1 MKMFLTMFFK
11 KQIKKRIGSLPEEVK
26 GYVRAHYEEPGPMF
40 SLKGASIKDFL
51 NEVERRNTEE
61 LEKKAVTVQ
70 RDLNRQVEKS
80 FVDRMLEYVSER
92 KLKDSEV
99 YRAARVDRRLYSK
112 MVSDRAYKPSK
123 DTCVALCLALKLS
136 EEQAKD
142 LQKRA
147 GHSLSP
153 SYPRDLILEYCF
165 REGVYDLRTVNEVLY
180 YLNQHTLG
188 R

>member
-1 MKMFLTMFFK
+1 M
-11 KQIKKRIGSLPEEVK
+11 
-26 GYVRAHYEEPGPMF
+26 
-40 SLKGASIKDFL
+40 
-51 NEVERRNTEE
+51 
-61 LEKKAVTVQ
+61 
-70 RDLNRQVEKS
+70 
-80 FVDRMLEYVSER
+80 
-92 KLKDSEV
+92 
-99 YRAARVDRRLYSK
+99 
-112 MVSDRAYKPSK
+112 
-123 DTCVALCLALKLS
+123 ALCLALKLS